1 MKRVVLE
8 ASGKIIRSCGFA
20 GGVVTGTVLTCLI
33 MGPLAAGVADARQQK
48 QVSAETLL
56 STSQT
61 IVGEP
66 LVYPTDA
73 PARVTAAI
81 VTLPEGQATGWH
93 RHGVPLFAY
102 LLEGELTIDYG
113 AHGTRSYRAGDAFME
128 ARDVI
133 HNGRNTASGDVRI
146 LAVYMAAEGLVLSH
160 DAEPPGGAAR

>member
-1 MKRVVLE
+1 MKRVVMK
-8 ASGKIIRSCGFA
+8 ARAKIICSCGFA
-20 GGVVTGTVLTCLI
+20 GGAVIGAALTCLI
-33 MGPLAAGVADARQQK
+33 MGPLAAGMADARQPR

-66 LVYPTDA
+66 LVYPTNA

-113 AHGTRSYRAGDAFME
+113 AHGTRVYRAGDAFME
-128 ARDVI
+128 ASDVI
-133 HNGRNTASGDVRI
+133 HNGRNSADGDVRI
-146 LAVYMAAEGLVLSH
+146 LAVYISAEGLMLSH
-160 DAEPPGGAAR
+160 DAAPESTAR